1 MKRAIVV
8 VLALSIVATG
18 VFAGGQAEDD
28 GERVAGIVFQ
38 ADQFFQI
45 IQLGMEAAADEYG
58 ADLLLGNSDNS
69 PQKEIELVNT
79 YLTGG
84 VDAIAISPLSE
95 TASVQALQEAHEE
108 GVEIVTYNSPLG
120 ADFPVSYINSSQYE
134 LGSSTG
140 EAAAEYVSGMSGDS
154 VNVAVLAFDS
164 QLPEISD
171 QRVSGFLDALGE
183 SGKNVN
189 IVSRQDGYLAE
200 MALQTSTDIMTANDE
215 LDLIFAA
222 NEGGTVGAVQAV
234 RNAGRA
240 GETVVFG
247 TDATQQLTQFL
258 LADDGILQ
266 AVTGQQPFEIGF
278 QAVENAILASRG
290 ESVEAEVIVPGVL
303 LTRGRA
309 DEVRDFQ
316 EELESIMQ
324 QIGG

>member
-1 MKRAIVV
+1 MKRAIVLI
-8 VLALSIVATG
+8 LALSVMTTG
-18 VFAGGQAEDD
+18 AFAGGQAEDD

-45 IQLGMEAAADEYG
+45 IQLGMQAAADEYG

-69 PQKEIELVNT
+69 PQKEIELINN
-79 YLTGG
+79 YLTAG

-95 TASVQALQEAHEE
+95 TASVQALEEANEE

-140 EAAAEYVSGMSGDS
+140 EAAAEYVSGMSGDAI
-154 VNVAVLAFDS
+154 NVAVLAFDS

-171 QRVSGFLDALGE
+171 QRVSGFLDALEE

-258 LADDGILQ
+258 LADDGVLQ

-303 LTRGRA
+303 LTRERP
-309 DEVRDFQ
+309 DDVRDFQ

>member
-1 MKRAIVV
+1 MKRAIVLI
-8 VLALSIVATG
+8 LALSVMATG
-18 VFAGGQAEDD
+18 AFAGGQGEDD

-45 IQLGMEAAADEYG
+45 IQLGMQAAADEYG
-58 ADLLLGNSDNS
+58 ANLLLGNSDNS

-95 TASVQALQEAHEE
+95 TASVQALEEANEE

-140 EAAAEYVSGMSGDS
+140 EAAAEYVSGLSGDS
-154 VNVAVLAFDS
+154 INVAVLAFDS

-171 QRVSGFLDALGE
+171 QRVSGFLDALAD
-183 SGKNVN
+183 SGKDVN

-200 MALQTSTDIMTANDE
+200 MALQTSTDIMTANNE

-278 QAVENAILASRG
+278 QAIENAILASRG

-303 LTRGRA
+303 LTRERA
-309 DEVRDFQ
+309 DDVRDFQ

>member
-1 MKRAIVV
+1 MKRALLLI
-8 VLALSIVATG
+8 LALSIMATG
-18 VFAGGQAEDD
+18 VFAGGQAEED

-45 IQLGMEAAADEYG
+45 IQLGMQAAADEYG

-95 TASVQALQEAHEE
+95 TASVQALEEANEE
-108 GVEIVTYNSPLG
+108 GVKIVTYNSPLG

-140 EAAAEYVSGMSGDS
+140 EAAAEYVSGMAGDS
-154 VNVAVLAFDS
+154 INVAVLAFDS

-171 QRVSGFLDALGE
+171 QRVSGFLEALE
-183 SGKNVN
+183 ASGKSVN

-258 LADDGILQ
+258 LADDGVLQ

-278 QAVENAILASRG
+278 QAVENAILAARG
-290 ESVEAEVIVPGVL
+290 ENVEAEVIVPGVL
-303 LTRGRA
+303 LTRERA

-316 EELESIMQ
+316 QELESIMQ

>member
-1 MKRAIVV
+1 MKRAI
-8 VLALSIVATG
+8 ALLVALTFVSAG
-18 VFAGGQAEDD
+18 AFAGGQGEDD

-45 IQLGMEAAADEYG
+45 IQVGMQAAADEYG
-58 ADLLLGNSDNS
+58 AELLLGNSDNS

-95 TASVQALQEAHEE
+95 TASVQALQEANEE

-134 LGSSTG
+134 LGASTG
-140 EAAAEYVSGMSGDS
+140 EAAAEFVSGMSGDS

-171 QRVSGFLDALGE
+171 QRVSGFLDALAE
-183 SGKNVN
+183 SGKEVN

-200 MALQTSTDIMTANDE
+200 MALQTSTDIMTANEE

-247 TDATQQLTQFL
+247 TDATEQLTQFL
-258 LADDGILQ
+258 LDDDGILQ
-266 AVTGQQPFEIGF
+266 AVTGQQPFEIGY

-290 ESVEAEVIVPGVL
+290 EDVEAEVIVPGVL
-303 LTRGRA
+303 LSRERPG
-309 DEVRDFQ
+309 EVTDFQ
-316 EELESIMQ
+316 EELQSIME
-324 QIGG
+324 QIGA